1 MINNKIILTFK
12 RFPLLLII
20 TGLISLLILPGC
32 NDTPTDLGLDL
43 LPPGDRI
50 QPEFMIDSNIITHTE
65 KQDPVVSNNR
75 TLLSVGN
82 LTDPVFGGT
91 RASFMATLLPDIPGK
106 NFGENPAPD
115 SLILYLSVSA
125 IYGDSTYVPSIKVYK
140 LTQLLQYDT
149 TLKSDMDPSPYH
161 LELPLPASIA
171 DWSDSLIKIK
181 LDNSLAFSLL
191 NIDTTSNADATEFLN
206 YFKGLF
212 ITAESDVTSG
222 GAVYFIN
229 HLDNISRMT
238 LYYQNSTSDSLSFNY
253 YFGSDLPTMN
263 LYTHDYSNAAF
274 KAELQDTTL
283 SDSLMYV
290 QATNGVCAKINIP
303 GLQDFRESNPGA
315 VSVLKAQ
322 LEVQVKTDNQ
332 TSSNLPAVPP
342 TMLILTKD
350 SEGNLINVLDQN
362 SGATFIDGTYDS
374 DNHSYTFN
382 ITRQIQAFLLG
393 RTDATE
399 FYLYPSSNTISANR
413 VVLKANE
420 NGRNAGVKFKI
431 IYNKL

>member
-1 MINNKIILTFK
+1 MINNKIILKFK
-12 RFPLLLII
+12 QFSLLLISA
-20 TGLISLLILPGC
+20 GLMSLLILPGC
-32 NDTPTDLGLDL
+32 NDKPTDLGLDL

-50 QPEFMIDSNIITHTE
+50 HPEFMIDSNITTRTI
-65 KQDPVVSNNR
+65 KQEPVISNNR
-75 TLLSVGN
+75 TLLSLGSLN
-82 LTDPVFGGT
+82 DPVFGIT
-91 RASFMATLLPDIPGK
+91 RASFMATFLPDFPKK
-106 NFGENPAPD
+106 NFGENPTPD
-115 SLILYLSVSA
+115 SLILYLSVSDV
-125 IYGDSTYVPSIKVYK
+125 YGDSTYVPSIEVYR

-149 TLKSDMDPSPYH
+149 TYTSDMDPTPY
-161 LELPLPASIA
+161 LQQLPLPSTVTS
-171 DWSDSLIKIK
+171 WSDSLVKIK
-181 LDNSLAFSLL
+181 LDNGLALELL
-191 NIDTTSNADATEFLN
+191 NIDTVSNSDAAEFLN

-212 ITAESDVTSG
+212 ITAESAVNPG
-222 GAVYFIN
+222 GAVYYMN

-238 LYYQNSTSDSLSFNY
+238 LYYKNSTTDSLSFNY
-253 YFGSDLPTMN
+253 YFGSDLPTMD

-274 KAELQDTTL
+274 QAELQDTTL
-283 SDSLMYV
+283 SDSLIYV

-303 GLQDFRESNPGA
+303 GLQTFRESNPGA

-322 LEVQVKTDNQ
+322 LEVQVKPDNQ
-332 TSSNLPAVPP
+332 LSSNLPAVPP

-350 SEGNLINVLDQN
+350 SEGNLLNVLDQN
-362 SGATFIDGTYDS
+362 SGSTFIDGTYNS
-374 DNHSYTFN
+374 DNQSYTFN

-420 NGRNAGVKFKI
+420 SGRNAGVKFKI